1 MAETQ
6 QTAKS
11 LHDIAKLLVQP
22 NDPAAQPAPKAGKA
36 EVRGPR
42 SQHEELPLDE
52 GNTEEGEY
60 EDSVDEADVDDLEEV
75 DGEELP
81 LDEGN
86 TEEHEEAEEDEEDED
101 DDAGD
106 DDAAEQEADEDGFF
120 QVNDDDQIEVKI
132 DGEIVLRSIADAK
145 KALSGEGAIE
155 KRLKEATESRK
166 QAQADHTML
175 LEQFSVAH
183 NSLIKTVNG
192 MEEVV
197 FQPAV
202 AKPDAALRKSNPQQ
216 YLAQI
221 DAYEADQHRVKEG
234 RAAIRNLVQQQ
245 QEALSSDIQTYRE
258 QQTTALVAAI
268 PELQDRDIAPR
279 LLRSMSTLAMED
291 YGYSAEEI
299 QNASDHRLYRMIY
312 DLARFKEARKP
323 RVRKENTVKNLDNQ
337 ASKRPRKLRSGAT
350 ALKSKARKT
359 ADAQKAVMDNARA
372 TGKTKDIARTLIK

>member
-1 MAETQ
+1 MAGTQ

-22 NDPAAQPAPKAGKA
+22 NDPADQTAPNASGPTA
-36 EVRGPR
+36 REPR

-52 GNTEEGEY
+52 GNSEEGEN
-60 EDSVDEADVDDLEEV
+60 SVDEADDNDLEEV
-75 DGEELP
+75 DGDAAELETEDGSEVAEV
-81 LDEGN
+81 DE
-86 TEEHEEAEEDEEDED
+86 ADEEDD
-101 DDAGD
+101 AGNDDAD
-106 DDAAEQEADEDGFF
+106 EQEADEDGFF

-192 MEEVV
+192 MESVV

-221 DAYEADQHRVKEG
+221 DAYEADQHRVTEG
-234 RAAIRNLVQQQ
+234 RAAIRKLVQQQ
-245 QEALSSDIQTYRE
+245 QEALSEDIKTYRE

-268 PELQDRDIAPR
+268 PELQDREIAPA
-279 LLRSMSTLAMED
+279 LLKSMATLAMEE

-312 DLARFKEARKP
+312 DLAKFKTARTPKD
-323 RVRKENTVKNLDNQ
+323 RKANTVKNLDNQ

-350 ALKSKARKT
+350 ALKTTARKT
-359 ADAQKAVMDNARA
+359 ADAQRAVMDNARA
-372 TGKTKDIARTLIK
+372 SGKTKDIARTLIK